1 MRRVLLN
8 GLIPL
13 IATILITSPI
23 NAQEPAR
30 QDLQATPRQTKPLR
44 TVPEPDNKQVQ
55 TTPILDPND
64 QMNRALTNLSAQ
76 IGVLTDELRKLRKE
90 TERNAGMMELLL
102 NEDRLSKVEDKIQAS
117 SDFKAQLDAREQD
130 YLRRQKNIP
139 TEVVLR
145 GGLRKDEAEASIK
158 AEIQRGLEDVRN
170 QQIIYQQRIVEL
182 NEQATKLRGRIE
194 KLRKKMEGPDEK
206 EEK

>member
-1 MRRVLLN
+1 MRRLLN
-8 GLIPL
+8 GFFLL

-30 QDLQATPRQTKPLR
+30 QDPQANPRQTKPLR
-44 TVPEPDNKQVQ
+44 TVPEQDSKQVQ
-55 TTPILDPND
+55 TTPILEPND

-102 NEDRLSKVEDKIQAS
+102 NEDRLSKVEDKIQAA

-145 GGLRKDEAEASIK
+145 GGLRRDEAEASIK
-158 AEIQRGLEDVRN
+158 AEIQRGLEDIRN

-182 NEQATKLRGRIE
+182 NEQATKLRARIE
-194 KLRKKMEGPDEK
+194 RLRKKMEGIDEK